1 MPTFSPARSTPRHRD
16 DKLLAVDKLF
26 AGAIDSGSCL
36 HDDSEKPVAMQ
47 HPAAVRDRQLDYFE
61 AFDRRIRAQ
70 LRTLV
75 SDAVIEEHRLK
86 PLGQHSDALDRL
98 LNYFRRGGMAG
109 KLGLYQER
117 PGQPVYK
124 IVRFSGSRAQLSTIE
139 HDHVYTTLD
148 EAYHAV
154 FLRRI
159 AELLAS

>member
-1 MPTFSPARSTPRHRD
+1 
-16 DKLLAVDKLF
+16 
-26 AGAIDSGSCL
+26 
-36 HDDSEKPVAMQ
+36 MQ
-47 HPAAVRDRQLDYFE
+47 HPATVRDRQLVYFE

-86 PLGQHSDALDRL
+86 PLGQHSDALGRL

-117 PGQPVYK
+117 PGEAVYK
-124 IVRFSGSRAQLSTIE
+124 IVRFSGSRAQPSTIE
-139 HDHVYTTLD
+139 HEHVYTTLD